1 MFLTAFLTGAAE
13 TAKGYLDEERKRLI
27 ESMDEQFK
35 QHNKEAQEALTKSKE
50 KRKILEER
58 SKVFTALTDQYGLA
72 DKLSVGAQLAIISDD
87 KDFEAFRDDMN
98 ELARFSEDERNE
110 RINIISKGITGKSN
124 IQYDDISLGI
134 DAATQIEDVSKP
146 VVVRRKT
153 VFGLPSNIQQKMLD
167 DYKAEN
173 PELFSDKT
181 RQAIPTT
188 TGGYSGMKSVKF
200 SKNEAQKAL
209 DNFHVSNLNK
219 NFANFKGQK
228 GGEITFSRGQFGGI
242 DINKGAIDALSGEA
256 AELEN
261 AVKLDTAK
269 RVFKQLGIGD
279 NQYMVPTEIV
289 LAVQTN
295 FGNALENV
303 GIDLNTALQTA
314 KDGGRV
320 YIGDIIKGIQEYQDN
335 NPISKLQQKAAT
347 RAAVPKDKNVP
358 AGGSDDQP
366 TIEPPG
372 DMTPDIL
379 LRQNQI

>member
-13 TAKGYLDEERKRLI
+13 TAKGYIEEDRKRLI
-27 ESMDEQFK
+27 DSMDEQFK
-35 QHNKEAQEALTKSKE
+35 QHNKESQEAIAKSKD

-58 SKVFTALTDQYGLA
+58 SKVFTALTDQYGLSN
-72 DKLSVGAQLAIISDD
+72 KLSVGAQLAIISDD

-98 ELARFSEDERNE
+98 ELSRFSEEERNE
-110 RINIISKGITGKSN
+110 RINIINKGITGKSN
-124 IQYDDISLGI
+124 IEYDDISLGI

-153 VFGLPSNIQQKMLD
+153 VFGLPSNEQQRMLD

-173 PELFSDKT
+173 PEAFSDKT

-188 TGGYSGMKSVKF
+188 TGGYSGMKSIKF
-200 SKNEAQKAL
+200 SKSEAQKAL

-219 NFANFKGQK
+219 NFASIQGPKRVD
-228 GGEITFSRGQFGGI
+228 IRFSKNNVTGGI

-261 AVKLDTAK
+261 AVKLDTVK

-279 NQYMVPTEIV
+279 NQSLVPTEIA

-303 GIDLNTALQTA
+303 GIDLNSALQTA

-320 YIGDIIKGIQEYQDN
+320 YVGEIIKNIQDYQDV
-335 NPISKLQQKAAT
+335 NPISKLQQNAAT
-347 RAAVPKDKNVP
+347 RTAVPSDVNVP
-358 AGGSDDQP
+358 AGGSDDN
-366 TIEPPG
+366 PPSYV
-372 DMTPDIL
+372 TPNIL
-379 LRQNQI
+379 LRQNQLD